1 MTAVL
6 LDAAEKRDFS
16 DMEQLDRIERLI
28 STREELEDYVAL
40 LLEKVEAAS
49 FPGNHLLDRVER
61 LSRVLELANQQAS
74 AERER

>member
-1 MTAVL
+1 VL

-40 LLEKVEAAS
+40 LLEKVEAAC
-49 FPGNHLLDRVER
+49 FPGTHLLDRVER